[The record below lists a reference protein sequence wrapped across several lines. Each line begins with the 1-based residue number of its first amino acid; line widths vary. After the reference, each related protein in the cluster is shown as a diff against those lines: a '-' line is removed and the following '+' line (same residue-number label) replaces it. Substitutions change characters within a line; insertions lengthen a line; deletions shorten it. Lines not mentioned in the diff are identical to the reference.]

1 MTLPQEIKNYI
12 VEQIDNA
19 EDLRACSLAHRC
31 LTWAAQRKLHRAVR
45 FGWTI
50 NNHQNDIADEDT
62 YSNPNIASF
71 VTELSLIRIPP
82 PDVAPLAWEVISR
95 LTNVKVL
102 NLTLCFRDE
111 VWPWVSRANRE
122 AILRTFSNVETLRII
137 ACFFCHADALLFLL
151 SAFPKVTTLRVED
164 VMIFYL
170 EEIDEEDEMRT
181 DHEDFRQ
188 AAIKAIPCPHLRRL
202 EMVWYDEEAILIE
215 EAWEPFVEKWI
226 VPLSRIAEPN
236 FSLKWRERWLES
248 EVGGF
253 SKIAKALGPV
263 IRSLDVELSR
273 MDQYEYRDEVGE
285 SRVYLDHEFFASDS
299 VLLTADYGVP
309 HCNKLE
315 SIRLPYLCLAQYEG
329 PMPLQNCDGW
339 ALEVLSRVASPCLQS
354 ITLHFA
360 AANVDAFRTF
370 DLPRLNA
377 LLIQP
382 HLADATVLLE
392 FHRQILASE
401 AGGRR
406 GWAFFTTI
414 SRELPGIWGR
424 RGATIVRLKG
434 APEWKPPLIHKPW
447 GLP

>member
-1 MTLPQEIKNYI
+1 MTLPQEIKNHI
-12 VEQIDNA
+12 VEQIDDS

-31 LTWAAQRKLHRAVR
+31 LTWAAQRKLHRAIR
-45 FGWTI
+45 YEW
-50 NNHQNDIADEDT
+50 NNHGNVIADEDI

-71 VTELSLIRIPP
+71 VTELSLVHLPP
-82 PDVAPLAWEVISR
+82 PDVVPLAWEVISR

-102 NLTLCFRDE
+102 NLTICFSDE
-111 VWPWVSRANRE
+111 EWPWVSRANRE
-122 AILRTFSNVETLRII
+122 AILRTFSNVEILRIET
-137 ACFFCHADALLFLL
+137 CFFCHADALLFLL
-151 SAFPKVTTLRVED
+151 SAFPKVTTLRLED

-170 EEIDEEDEMRT
+170 DPEELDEEDKMRT
-181 DHEDFRQ
+181 DHEEFRQ

-202 EMVWYDEEAILIE
+202 EMVWYDEGVALIE

-236 FSLKWRERWLES
+236 FSLKWREHWLEN
-248 EVGGF
+248 EFGGF

-263 IRSLDVELSR
+263 MRSLDVELSR
-273 MDQYEYRDEVGE
+273 MDDYEYHG
-285 SRVYLDHEFFASDS
+285 
-299 VLLTADYGVP
+299 YGVQ
-309 HCNKLE
+309 HCDKLE
-315 SIRLPYLCLAQYEG
+315 SIRLPYLCLAQDDK
-329 PMPLQNCDGW
+329 PLPLQNCDGW
-339 ALEVLSRVASPCLQS
+339 ALEVLSRVASPRLQS
-354 ITLHFA
+354 ITLYFA
-360 AANVDAFRTF
+360 AVNVDAFRTF

-392 FHRQILASE
+392 FWGEILASE

-414 SRELPGIWGR
+414 SRELPGIWRR
-424 RGATIVRLKG
+424 RGATIVRLQG
-434 APEWKPPLIHKPW
+434 APEWKAPLIHKPW